1 MRCPWYEKTMRKLEV
16 DLLSKWC
23 TACMFNV
30 RKIKMTWFWKYT
42 NEMPR
47 LNLGLESRENVTSSL
62 TKVDWKSKL
71 VELPASWPSQR
82 RSLHHCELAELLREK
97 KINRRRKILD
107 QNNWMLCCKNVLPK
121 WNVWLPLSLCC
132 ASAHSEPEVPGSQ
145 SSEQAGQA
153 GGDVLPFSF
162 PQASS
167 AGKSSPPVLSSMLGR

>member
-82 RSLHHCELAELLREK
+82 RSLHHCELAELLREQ
-97 KINRRRKILD
+97 KINRRRKISKTIGCCAAKMCSPNEMCGYHCRFVVRLHILSRRCLEASL
-107 QNNWMLCCKNVLPK
+107 QNRLGKQEEMCFLF
-121 WNVWLPLSLCC
+121 LSLR
-132 ASAHSEPEVPGSQ
+132 P
-145 SSEQAGQA
+145 
-153 GGDVLPFSF
+153 
-162 PQASS
+162 PQLEN
-167 AGKSSPPVLSSMLGR
+167 PHLQC